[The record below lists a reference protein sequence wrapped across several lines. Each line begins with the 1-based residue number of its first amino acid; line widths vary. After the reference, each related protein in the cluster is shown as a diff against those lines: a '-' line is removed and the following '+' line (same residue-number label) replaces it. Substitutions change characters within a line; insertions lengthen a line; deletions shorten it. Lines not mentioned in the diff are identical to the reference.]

1 MATLT
6 LSSSNWSAGQLRI
19 TYTASNGTLK
29 ITEIEGNRT
38 DGYRS
43 WDTSDTTITVSVGG
57 TSKSISLSHYI
68 DFDTSWASWGAAD
81 TSWTGL
87 TNSSGSSTSSIS
99 ITVTMPSSTTAYSGA
114 KFTGNATMSWTTYTI
129 TYNANGGTGAPNSD
143 TKIYGTT
150 LKLSITKPT
159 RTGYTFVGW
168 GTSSTDT
175 TADYSAGGNYTAN
188 ASDTL
193 YAIWKKTITLSYN
206 ANNGSG
212 APSSQS
218 QTVYNATTS
227 YKFTISSTKP
237 TRTGYTFLGWSTSST
252 ATSSSYSSGGSITLS
267 SSDTLYAVWSE
278 NKLTINYYSNYATY
292 AFDDALNAVGSD
304 KNVIVWIGE
313 VYYDNDYSTYG
324 LANYSNSGGSIYMT
338 RTGYTATGNWGA
350 SVNGGTLVN
359 ENTGFSTGQALAKA
373 LGKDISSGNAS
384 VNIYAQWE
392 INTYTLAYN
401 SNGGSGNMSSQ
412 TVEWSSDFILSNN
425 AFTREGYKFLGWN
438 AYRNDDGKWYVVGQ
452 GWLTEEEILAGG
464 YSKKIYSNQDEL
476 TFDASWIRGNESA
489 RLFTLYAIWE
499 ISGVVYVDNGTALE
513 PYLVYIDNGTSW
525 DLYIAYIDNGTS
537 WDIVS

>member
-29 ITEIEGNRT
+29 ITEIEGTRT

-43 WDTSDTTITVSVGG
+43 WDISDTTITVSVGG

-68 DFDTSWASWGAAD
+68 DFDTSWTSWGAAD

-87 TNSSGSSTSSIS
+87 SNSSGSSTSSIS

-150 LKLSITKPT
+150 LKLSSTKPT

-218 QTVYNATTS
+218 QIIYNATTS

-267 SSDTLYAVWSE
+267 SSDTLYAVWSK

-338 RTGYTATGNWGA
+338 RTGYTATGNWGT

-464 YSKKIYSNQDEL
+464 YSKKIYSDQDEL

-499 ISGVVYVDNGTALE
+499 ISGVVYVDNGTSLE